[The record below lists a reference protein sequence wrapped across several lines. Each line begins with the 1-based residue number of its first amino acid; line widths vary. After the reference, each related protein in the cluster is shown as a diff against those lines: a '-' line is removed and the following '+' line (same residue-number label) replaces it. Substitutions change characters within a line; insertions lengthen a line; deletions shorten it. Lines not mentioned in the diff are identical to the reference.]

1 MAAPLAVGLATGR
14 TAYGALVSMG
24 ALFALLGDTADAY
37 RMRIFNI
44 ALPQLFGAVGVTLGA
59 LVLGRGWVAVG
70 VLTLIALVSGMISSI
85 GAVASVAGLLLLIN
99 AAVGAGLPMPEPWW
113 MAPLLLSLGGLFV
126 LVLSLLAW
134 PLRGRGPERAAV
146 AGTYRAV
153 ADLLEAVGS
162 GGGGDGGDGGGTDGT
177 GTPGTGSA
185 DASATGASSTGTY
198 TASTSATGT
207 SATSA
212 YAASTY
218 ETKRHAVTAS
228 LNQAYDLVLARRAR
242 EHGRSA
248 PLVRLLAQLN
258 VIIPLVEATPA
269 AHLTGGRGPLPAA
282 VPAAVRELADAVA
295 TGSSGGPPPK
305 LPAPTT
311 TAERAVDLAL
321 RHAAA
326 VVQRTEGAG
335 VREAGAAPAPVGLE
349 DDRLGRPAALRV
361 RARRATREALL
372 SGASWRYGLR
382 LALCVGLAQALV
394 SLVAVERSYWVT
406 LTVTF
411 ILKPDFG
418 SVFSRAVL
426 RALGTV
432 AGLVVAAAV
441 LSATPRGWWD
451 VAVMLVLAGIVPAV
465 SAKGYAF
472 QTAAITP
479 VILLLADILGHQ
491 GFELVLPRFVDS
503 MIGCAIALIAGYL
516 LWPESWHTRVGTR
529 LADTVEDTARYV
541 RSAFEPGADQAER
554 VRQRRRIYRDLSAV
568 RTEFQR
574 ALTEPPPTG
583 TRAMAWW
590 PLVVALERVVDATT
604 AARVRVNHGAAP
616 PAPAETAG
624 IERELRELADGMRA
638 DRTLTG
644 VRVAP
649 DAPSAPGTGPGAGTG
664 TGGDPGGLLAP
675 LRQEVR
681 AARAIVSPATPATPA
696 TPASPDRPPGLNDR
710 AGTPGRAGRAARA
723 AREGGSGTP
732 DRPARYGRHGRRNP
746 QHPPSPQDPRDPKDP
761 PSPQDPRDP
770 KGPPSLQD
778 PRDPKGPPSP
788 QDLKDLK
795 DLKDPPSPK
804 DPRDPPP

>member
-1 MAAPLAVGLATGR
+1 MRPQPAPVPWAAVARASVAMATPLAVGLATDR

-44 ALPQLFGAVGVTLGA
+44 ALPQVFGAVGVTIGM
-59 LVLGRGWVAVG
+59 LVLGRGWLAVG
-70 VLTLIALVSGMISSI
+70 VLTLIALLSGMISSI

-99 AAVGAGLPMPEPWW
+99 AVVGSGLPMPEPWW
-113 MAPLLLSLGGLFV
+113 TAPLLLSLGGLFV
-126 LVLSLLAW
+126 LALTLLAW
-134 PLRGRGPERAAV
+134 PLRGRRPERAAV
-146 AGTYRAV
+146 ARTYRAV
-153 ADLLEAVGS
+153 ADLLEAAGGAS
-162 GGGGDGGDGGGTDGT
+162 GGRAGHGTDGT
-177 GTPGTGSA
+177 RAMSDTGEANGTRDPYPHP
-185 DASATGASSTGTY
+185 TGTY
-198 TASTSATGT
+198 DT
-207 SATSA
+207 
-212 YAASTY
+212 
-218 ETKRHAVTAS
+218 RRQAVTES

-248 PLVRLLAQLN
+248 ALVRLLAQLN

-269 AHLTGGRGPLPAA
+269 AHLTGGGRPLPAA

-295 TGSSGGPPPK
+295 TGRTGGPPPE
-305 LPAPTT
+305 LPAPATP
-311 TAERAVDLAL
+311 AERAVDTAL

-326 VVQRTEGAG
+326 VVHRTDAAE
-335 VREAGAAPAPVGLE
+335 EEGAAPVPGGPE

-361 RARRATREALL
+361 RARRASREALL

-382 LALCVGLAQALV
+382 LALCIGLAQALV
-394 SLVAVERSYWVT
+394 SLIAVPRSYWVA

-479 VILLLADILGHQ
+479 VILLISDILNHQ
-491 GFELVLPRFVDS
+491 GFDLVLPRFVDS
-503 MIGCAIALIAGYL
+503 MIGCAIALVAGYL

-541 RSAFEPGADQAER
+541 RCSFAPGADQTER
-554 VRQRRRIYRDLSAV
+554 LRQRRRIYRDLSAV
-568 RTEFQR
+568 RSEFQR

-590 PLVVALERVVDATT
+590 PLVVALERIVDAAT

-616 PAPAETAG
+616 PDPAETAG
-624 IERELRELADGMRA
+624 IERALRELADGMRA
-638 DRTLTG
+638 NESPATAAEGEAEADTS
-644 VRVAP
+644 P
-649 DAPSAPGTGPGAGTG
+649 DARTWTTGPA
-664 TGGDPGGLLAP
+664 DERGLLAP
-675 LRQEVR
+675 LRHEVR
-681 AARAIVSPATPATPA
+681 AARAIVSPGRRA
-696 TPASPDRPPGLNDR
+696 GLNDPAAAPVR
-710 AGTPGRAGRAARA
+710 ARRAARTARA
-723 AREGGSGTP
+723 AREDEPDTP
-732 DRPARYGRHGRRNP
+732 DRRGQRGG
-746 QHPPSPQDPRDPKDP
+746 QDRKE
-761 PSPQDPRDP
+761 
-770 KGPPSLQD
+770 
-778 PRDPKGPPSP
+778 
-788 QDLKDLK
+788 
-795 DLKDPPSPK
+795 
-804 DPRDPPP
+804 